1 MKHDLIQLAEQYPGL
16 TISVSLDDLLKA
28 GRTLCS
34 EIFDY
39 ISDTRV
45 ESSPA
50 ACILVVGRVYARG
63 HQVEQMASFFAWFLF
78 KARFLSDV
86 MYIKNHSSQAMDFTY
101 INYLI
106 IALHL
111 FSQSNKKRLTFY
123 KVLLFFYYLFKS
135 LESLR

>member
-1 MKHDLIQLAEQYPGL
+1 MATAFTALRVASPLNHCSMKHDLIQLAEQYPGL

-50 ACILVVGRVYARG
+50 AQPAEELLTQWEVMDKLGVSRSTLWRWSQIGYLTPVKVGVSVRYKTSE
-63 HQVEQMASFFAWFLF
+63 VE
-78 KARFLSDV
+78 
-86 MYIKNHSSQAMDFTY
+86 
-101 INYLI
+101 
-106 IALHL
+106 ALA
-111 FSQSNKKRLTFY
+111 SNKGGAL
-123 KVLLFFYYLFKS
+123 
-135 LESLR
+135 